1 MNHFR
6 EKSNRLQLCI
16 LIFLVCFLLL
26 PSSANAEDI
35 AKKVDAYMTPLVEQ
49 QTFSG
54 SILIARGGKILINKG
69 YGMTNYEHGIPN
81 TGKTKFRI
89 GSVTKQFTAVAIMQL
104 VEKGKVSLKAHISEY
119 LPYFRKD
126 IDSKITVHHLL
137 VHSSG
142 LPNYT
147 DLPNFYAEHSRSA
160 YKVKDFVVQLCS
172 GDLEFEPGS
181 TWKYSNSGYFI
192 LGAIIEAVTGQ
203 TYEEYLNEHIFGPA
217 GMENSGYDNPETI
230 LENRATG
237 YKTGKNG
244 LENAG
249 YLDMSIPYAAGS
261 LYSTT
266 EDLYKWDRILY
277 TDKIL
282 SKKSKELMF
291 TPYIAYYGYGWFI
304 APKNGHTNY
313 SHSGGINGFVCNFA
327 RYVDDD
333 ACIVVLA
340 NREKAQEGYIASALN
355 AILFG
360 HPYDPP
366 GKPAPVPIDPEILKK
381 YTGKYDVNKMI
392 FPVTLKNNKLFAEIL
407 GFTLPFEAVSE
418 IKFVCSFVDFMMT
431 FVTDS
436 EGEVTSVILHQ
447 GSADL
452 LGTRIKEKSEAS
464 LKNLF
469 TRYSRKD
476 LTFK

>member
-1 MNHFR
+1 MTSHR
-6 EKSNRLQLCI
+6 TKSRYALLC
-16 LIFLVCFLLL
+16 LIVFACFALL
-26 PSSANAEDI
+26 PSSARSEEITA
-35 AKKVDAYMTPLVEQ
+35 KVDAYMTPLVEKRI
-49 QTFSG
+49 FSG
-54 SILIARGGKILINKG
+54 TILVAKGGKILVNKG
-69 YGMTNYEHGIPN
+69 YGLANYEHNIPN

-126 IDSKITVHHLL
+126 IDPKITVHNLL

-147 DLPNFYAEHSRSA
+147 DLPGFYAKHSRNP
-160 YKVKDFVVQLCS
+160 YEVKDFITQFCS

-203 TYEEYLNEHIFGPA
+203 TYADYLKEHIFGPA
-217 GMENSGYDNPETI
+217 GMEDSGYDNPETI

-237 YKTGKNG
+237 YRMGQNG
-244 LENAG
+244 LENCE

-277 TDKIL
+277 TEKIL
-282 SKKSKELMF
+282 TERSKELMF

-327 RYVDDD
+327 RYVEDD

-360 HPYDPP
+360 HPHDPP
-366 GKPAPVPIDPEILKK
+366 GKPASIPVAPGILKK
-381 YTGKYDVNKMI
+381 YVGRYDVNKMI
-392 FPVTLKNNKLFAEIL
+392 FPVSLKDKTLYGQIL
-407 GFTLPFEAVSE
+407 GLTLPFDAVSE
-418 IKFVCSFVDFMMT
+418 TRFLCRFTDFMMT

-436 EGEVTSVILHQ
+436 KGKAISVILHQ

-452 LGTRIKEKSEAS
+452 TGARIE
-464 LKNLF
+464 
-469 TRYSRKD
+469 D
-476 LTFK
+476 